1 MSLIH
6 EALQKAEKERRAGEL
21 PPLLSNSPGIRRR
34 ESRGSRPLWYALA
47 LALLAA
53 VIYSNRDL
61 ILADSREADVAP
73 AVADVDETEA
83 EAAAP
88 PRSTPR
94 STGVARKPDAVARP
108 QAPTAPAMDAFTA
121 AQADA
126 IAAHLGA
133 GRGIAPEA
141 AAPPPAP
148 EPEPPAASPVSP
160 IPTPVLPPQPSAAAD
175 VDAAEADEAQPR
187 AAPASDVASKDL
199 DTTSTP
205 SGVVGKV
212 SSSTDNTGTPLIYE
226 LPLATRQILPPLKV
240 TMQVYHQD
248 PALRF
253 AIIDGK
259 RVNENGV
266 VGNELNLIEIQR
278 DAMLFEY
285 RGTRFLL
292 PRLGR

>member
-53 VIYSNRDL
+53 VIYSNRAL

-73 AVADVDETEA
+73 AVADVDDT

-108 QAPTAPAMDAFTA
+108 QAPAAPAMDAFTA

-175 VDAAEADEAQPR
+175 VDAAEADEVQPP